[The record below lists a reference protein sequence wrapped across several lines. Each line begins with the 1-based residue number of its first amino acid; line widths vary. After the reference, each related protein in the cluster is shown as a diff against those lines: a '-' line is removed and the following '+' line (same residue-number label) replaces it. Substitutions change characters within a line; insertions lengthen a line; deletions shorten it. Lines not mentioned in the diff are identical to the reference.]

1 MSKLVFPFKN
11 LKKREKRIIGGGG
24 GGGDRQYNSL
34 VERCEKVN

>member
-11 LKKREKRIIGGGG
+11 LKKPEKRIIGGGG
-24 GGGDRQYNSL
+24 GGDRQNNSL

>member
-11 LKKREKRIIGGGG
+11 LKKPEKRIIGGGG
-24 GGGDRQYNSL
+24 GERQYNSL